1 MFEEAVLL
9 RIGIG
14 CLVAATIL
22 LVVARVRPPK
32 DSRHISASHGGVA
45 IGGNNNGNITTRG
58 ADAKPPRNLWQVA
71 GFIIGIAGLG
81 ISTLAWLLPQA
92 S

>member
-1 MFEEAVLL
+1 MFEVAALFQ
-9 RIGIG
+9 IGIG
-14 CLVAATIL
+14 CLVAAAVL
-22 LVVARVRPPK
+22 LVVARVRPPR

-45 IGGNNNGNITTRG
+45 IGGNNTGDITTRG
-58 ADAKPPRNLWQVA
+58 TDPKPPRNLWQVA

-81 ISTLAWLLPQA
+81 ISTLAWLFPQA